1 MGKFG
6 ENGNTG
12 NATSGGSRVVVVV
25 GSVVV
30 ALRVRPNSKLP
41 ERSVWNAAALMVLDA
56 SQTCTIT
63 KPCKD
68 VSMRFSF

>member
-1 MGKFG
+1 MK
-6 ENGNTG
+6 T
-12 NATSGGSRVVVVV
+12 ATQATPRQVAAGWWMV